1 MSLAVGSRYA
11 RALAQVVFSERG
23 AADPDVVLAEIRKFG
38 EAMDT
43 SRPLRDILASPAV
56 ARGKKRDLI
65 EKLAS
70 QMGLSQTTR
79 NFLIVVASHG
89 RLQMLRSIG
98 DAFQAA
104 IDQQRGI
111 APAEVVS
118 AVELTDEQRSEFEA
132 QVASLT
138 GKKARCAYRVDPAIL
153 GGAVLKIGSSVY
165 DGSVAGQLQR
175 LGAKLAVGA

>member
-1 MSLAVGSRYA
+1 LAD
-11 RALAQVVFSERG
+11 VVFSERG
-23 AADPDVVLAEIRKFG
+23 AADPDAVLAEIRRFG
-38 EAMDT
+38 EAMDI

-56 ARGKKRDLI
+56 ARVKKRDVI
-65 EKLAS
+65 DKLAD

-89 RLQMLRSIG
+89 RLPMLRSIG

-104 IDQQRGI
+104 IDKRRGV
-111 APAEVVS
+111 APAEVIS
-118 AVELTDEQRSEFEA
+118 AIELTEDQRAKFEA
-132 QVASLT
+132 QVASLS
-138 GKKARCAYRVDPAIL
+138 GKKARCTYRVDPAIL
-153 GGAVLKIGSSVY
+153 GGAVLKLGSSVY